1 MNLIYLKSMVEK
13 HLLKHLICIIFFTIL
28 YLEITKI
35 YGSEEDKKNFSEFE
49 NTLYFTTV
57 THFTIGYGDLSPQ
70 SKMLK
75 RLVILQIISAFLFT
89 L

>member
-1 MNLIYLKSMVEK
+1 MNLVYLKSIFEK
-13 HLLKHLICIIFFTIL
+13 HLLKHIICIIFFTIL
-28 YLEITKI
+28 YLEITKN

-57 THFTIGYGDLSPQ
+57 THFTIGYGDLSPE

-75 RLVILQIISAFLFT
+75 RIVILQIITAFLLT
-89 L
+89 I